1 MNSQEI
7 ISNGET
13 FKLTTY
19 NGISVMIDS
28 NGFYNASKICK
39 DNKSRFSNIT
49 RNDYWTDYLESL
61 GGMLGFEQA
70 QLIRKIDHKSKFI
83 NEVRGTYIHPKL
95 VNWLCMHIN
104 YEYAILVGEIMDLY
118 NQKIL
123 ENNST
128 LENEIKDL
136 KELAVPKKTNNKKLR
151 IMKIEDN
158 LYKISGDSSRSD
170 NKLPYPVIK
179 TYVFASS
186 MNVRQKIIRDK
197 VVKNFKF
204 TDLEAFDLY
213 IKSNFTIL
221 YEK

>member
-19 NGISVMIDS
+19 NGISVIIDS
-28 NGFYNASKICK
+28 NGFYNASKICSDNQKRFK
-39 DNKSRFSNIT
+39 DISRNNYWIEYLDEISGVGDFSHTQLIVEKLDFSNDVKGI
-49 RNDYWTDYLESL
+49 
-61 GGMLGFEQA
+61 
-70 QLIRKIDHKSKFI
+70 
-83 NEVRGTYIHPKL
+83 YIHPKL
-95 VNWLCMHIN
+95 VNYLCIHVN
-104 YEYAILVGEIMDLY
+104 LDYAILVGEIMDLY

-204 TDLEAFDLY
+204 TDLEAFDNY

>member
-19 NGISVMIDS
+19 NGISVMIDL
-28 NGFYNASKICK
+28 NGFYNASKICS
-39 DNKSRFSNIT
+39 DNQKRFNDISGSKYWNEYLDEISSVLKIPQTDLIVEKLDFSNDVKGI
-49 RNDYWTDYLESL
+49 
-61 GGMLGFEQA
+61 
-70 QLIRKIDHKSKFI
+70 
-83 NEVRGTYIHPKL
+83 YIHPKL

-204 TDLEAFDLY
+204 TDLEAFDTY

>member
-28 NGFYNASKICK
+28 NGFYNASKICS
-39 DNKSRFSNIT
+39 DNQKRFNDISGSKYWNEYLDEISSVLKIPQTDLIVEKLDFSNDVKGI
-49 RNDYWTDYLESL
+49 
-61 GGMLGFEQA
+61 
-70 QLIRKIDHKSKFI
+70 
-83 NEVRGTYIHPKL
+83 YIHPKL
-95 VNWLCMHIN
+95 VNYLCIHVN
-104 YEYAILVGEIMDLY
+104 YKYAILVGEIMDLY

-204 TDLEAFDLY
+204 TDLEAFDTY

>member
-28 NGFYNASKICK
+28 NGFYNASKICS
-39 DNKSRFSNIT
+39 DNQKRFNDISGSKYWNEYLDEISSVLKIPQTDLIVEKLDFSNDVKGI
-49 RNDYWTDYLESL
+49 
-61 GGMLGFEQA
+61 
-70 QLIRKIDHKSKFI
+70 
-83 NEVRGTYIHPKL
+83 YIHPKL
-95 VNWLCMHIN
+95 VNYLCMHVN
-104 YEYAILVGEIMDLY
+104 YKYAILVGEIMDLY

-204 TDLEAFDLY
+204 TDLEAFDTY

>member
-39 DNKSRFSNIT
+39 DNGVRFHDISRYKYWNEYLDEFSRGGEISPAQLSTIYSDKNGFSN
-49 RNDYWTDYLESL
+49 DV
-61 GGMLGFEQA
+61 
-70 QLIRKIDHKSKFI
+70 K
-83 NEVRGTYIHPKL
+83 GTYIHPKL
-95 VNWLCMHIN
+95 VNWLCMHVN
-104 YEYAILVGEIMDLY
+104 YKYAILVGEIMDLY

-204 TDLEAFDLY
+204 KDLEAFDLY

>member
-19 NGISVMIDS
+19 NGISVMIDL
-28 NGFYNASKICK
+28 NGFYNASKICS
-39 DNKSRFSNIT
+39 DNQKRF
-49 RNDYWTDYLESL
+49 NDISGSKYWNEYLDEISSVLKIENRELIVNKLNTDGY
-61 GGMLGFEQA
+61 
-70 QLIRKIDHKSKFI
+70 SK
-83 NEVRGTYIHPKL
+83 EVQGIYIHPKL
-95 VNWLCMHIN
+95 VNYLCIHVN
-104 YEYAILVGEIMDLY
+104 YKYAILVGEIMDLY

-170 NKLPYPVIK
+170 NKLPYPVIC
-179 TYVFASS
+179 YQNLCIRFQHECSS
-186 MNVRQKIIRDK
+186 EN
-197 VVKNFKF
+197 
-204 TDLEAFDLY
+204 Y
-213 IKSNFTIL
+213 S
-221 YEK
+221 

>member
-13 FKLTTY
+13 FKFTTY

-28 NGFYNASKICK
+28 SGFYNASKICK
-39 DNKSRFSNIT
+39 DNGTQFSFIT
-49 RNDYWTDYLESL
+49 RNKYWTDYLSKL
-61 GGMLGFEQA
+61 SYLLKIEQVEF
-70 QLIRKIDHKSKFI
+70 IKEMVEFSK
-83 NEVRGTYIHPKL
+83 EVRGTYIHPKL
-95 VNWLCMHIN
+95 VNYLCIHVN
-104 YEYAILVGEIMDLY
+104 LDYAIKVSEIMDLY

-204 TDLEAFDLY
+204 TDLEAFDTY

>member
-19 NGISVMIDS
+19 NGISVMIDL

-39 DNKSRFSNIT
+39 DNGTKFLNIT
-49 RNDYWTDYLESL
+49 RNKYWSDYLDEISGVL
-61 GGMLGFEQA
+61 NFETT
-70 QLIRKIDHKSKFI
+70 QLIVEKLEFSNDVKGI
-83 NEVRGTYIHPKL
+83 YIHPKL
-95 VNWLCMHIN
+95 VNYLCMHVN
-104 YEYAILVGEIMDLY
+104 YKYAILVGEIMDLY

-204 TDLEAFDLY
+204 TDLEAFDTY